1 MKRRV
6 LIDIETTALTP
17 QCGEIIRL
25 YARDL
30 DDPCSTFNQ
39 LVKPKRPLSNLV
51 QQITEISN
59 EMLRDEP
66 SIEAVMPQFL
76 EFLDDAELVS
86 TSVNFDEDFL
96 RFYKSRSIISYPNS
110 CNNE

>member
-17 QCGEIIRL
+17 QCGEILRL

-30 DDPCSTFNQ
+30 DAPCSTFNQ

-59 EMLRDEP
+59 EMLRDKP
-66 SIEAVMPQFL
+66 SIEAVMPKFTA
-76 EFLDDAELVS
+76 FIDDAELVS
-86 TSVNFDEDFL
+86 DDLAFDLSFVSQAKTL
-96 RFYKSRSIISYPNS
+96 
-110 CNNE
+110 